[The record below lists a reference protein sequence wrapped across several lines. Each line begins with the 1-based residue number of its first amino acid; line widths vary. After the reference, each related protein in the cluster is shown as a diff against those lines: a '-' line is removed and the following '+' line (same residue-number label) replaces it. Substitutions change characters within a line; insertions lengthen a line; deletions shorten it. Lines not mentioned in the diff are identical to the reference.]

1 MKKFFVIFVL
11 FALPLVAYLFFA
23 SGVNNFAK
31 LPVLTAE
38 INSLKEFSS
47 PSPVDFKD
55 NITILAFP
63 GVHPLEFE
71 TNSYHLAEKI
81 YKPYHEFNDFQ
92 MVFVVPDEA
101 VEEASVLK
109 EEMADLVDIS
119 KWKFIT
125 GSKEEIKA
133 LFSSLGTNLELD
145 RDLRTPNVFIIDKKG
160 KLRGRKD
167 DEDKG
172 ELFGYDTGSIA
183 VLNNKMVDD
192 VKVIL
197 AEYRLELKKYNKQNS
212 K

>member
-1 MKKFFVIFVL
+1 M
-11 FALPLVAYLFFA
+11 
-23 SGVNNFAK
+23 
-31 LPVLTAE
+31 
-38 INSLKEFSS
+38 KEFSS

>member
-23 SGVNNFAK
+23 SGVNHFAR
-31 LPVLTAE
+31 LPVLTAD
-38 INSLKEFSS
+38 INSLEDFNSS
-47 PSPVDFKD
+47 SQVVFEN

-63 GVHPLEFE
+63 GEHPLDFE

-81 YKPYHEFNDFQ
+81 YKPYHEFKDFQ
-92 MVFVVPDEA
+92 MVFVVPNEA
-101 VEEASVLK
+101 VKEASML
-109 EEMADLVDIS
+109 EQEMADLVNVN
-119 KWKFIT
+119 KWKFVS
-125 GSKEEIKA
+125 GSKKDIKA
-133 LFSSLGTNLELD
+133 LFSSLGTNLQLD
-145 RDLRTPNVFIIDKKG
+145 ADLKTPNVFIIDKKG
-160 KLRGRKD
+160 KLRGRTD
-167 DEDKG
+167 DEEKG

-197 AEYRLELKKYNKQNS
+197 AEYRLELKKYNKEN